1 MLTFQNRMIYN
12 INIRLIKGEMM
23 MEILTNVL
31 YCISVV
37 LTVVNSSLDVYK
49 YSKSEKTK
57 DDKKRL
63 KKCLGENLLV
73 VVILSTVNFL

>member
-1 MLTFQNRMIYN
+1 MIYN

-23 MEILTNVL
+23 MEILTNVI

-63 KKCLGENLLV
+63 KKCLGENLLAL
-73 VVILSTVNFL
+73 VILSVIYF

>member
-1 MLTFQNRMIYN
+1 MIYN

-23 MEILTNVL
+23 MEILSNVL
-31 YCISVV
+31 YCIAVA

-63 KKCLGENLLV
+63 KKCLGENLLA
-73 VVILSTVNFL
+73 VVILSAVQFF

>member
-1 MLTFQNRMIYN
+1 
-12 INIRLIKGEMM
+12 M
-23 MEILTNVL
+23 MEFLKILTNVL

-37 LTVVNSSLDVYK
+37 LTVVKSSLDVYK

-63 KKCLGENLLV
+63 KKCLGENLLA
-73 VVILSTVNFL
+73 VVILSTVQFF

>member
-1 MLTFQNRMIYN
+1 
-12 INIRLIKGEMM
+12 M
-23 MEILTNVL
+23 MEILKVLTNVI

-63 KKCLGENLLV
+63 KKSLGENLLA

>member
-1 MLTFQNRMIYN
+1 
-12 INIRLIKGEMM
+12 M
-23 MEILTNVL
+23 MEILTNVI

-37 LTVVNSSLDVYK
+37 LTIVNSSLDVYK

-63 KKCLGENLLV
+63 KKCLGENLLA

>member
-1 MLTFQNRMIYN
+1 
-12 INIRLIKGEMM
+12 M
-23 MEILTNVL
+23 MEFLRTLSNVL

-63 KKCLGENLLV
+63 KKCLGENLLA
-73 VVILSTVNFL
+73 VVILSTVQFF